1 MMSST
6 CSEGKDSCANNIDYR
21 IESTTVP
28 GYVLE
33 LIFTFFFGVVIEGV
47 GYYRYKYQADAYAAL
62 AKQQSIKDG

>member
-6 CSEGKDSCANNIDYR
+6 CSEGEDSDIFYNVYR

-33 LIFTFFFGVVIEGV
+33 LIFTFFFGVVIEGI
-47 GYYRYKYQADAYAAL
+47 GYFRYKYQADAYAAL
-62 AKQQSIKDG
+62 AKQQSI

>member
-6 CSEGKDSCANNIDYR
+6 CSGGEDSCSNYYYS

-33 LIFTFFFGVVIEGV
+33 LIFTFFLGVMIEGIA
-47 GYYRYKYQADAYAAL
+47 YFRYKYQADAYAVL
-62 AKQQSIKDG
+62 AKQQNIKDG

>member
-6 CSEGKDSCANNIDYR
+6 CSEGEDSRANNYYR

-33 LIFTFFFGVVIEGV
+33 LIFTFFLGVVIEGIA
-47 GYYRYKYQADAYAAL
+47 YLRYRY
-62 AKQQSIKDG
+62 

>member
-6 CSEGKDSCANNIDYR
+6 CSEGEDSCGNNYYR

-33 LIFTFFFGVVIEGV
+33 LIFTFFLGVVIEGIA
-47 GYYRYKYQADAYAAL
+47 YLRYKY
-62 AKQQSIKDG
+62 

>member
-6 CSEGKDSCANNIDYR
+6 FSEGKDTFAHNFYS

-33 LIFTFFFGVVIEGV
+33 LIFTFFLGVVIEGIS
-47 GYYRYKYQADAYAAL
+47 YYRYKY
-62 AKQQSIKDG
+62 